1 MSGARFVDGPASH
14 LTTGRDTEIGRM
26 IRALAV
32 RAREFDSFV
41 FTGCLICMGGGA
53 VGGALLAALH
63 NERLFRLEEAKHRV
77 GGKVGWVR
85 HGLDGGLDVCKFAVH
100 GVDQEDGFEPVSVD
114 RPHLLHFG
122 KQVVYFVDGGAH
134 GGAGNETDL
143 ECLLQEKGLRE
154 RGGPGVHGVWD

>member
-1 MSGARFVDGPASH
+1 MRLQLEHGSLIF
-14 LTTGRDTEIGRM
+14 
-26 IRALAV
+26 
-32 RAREFDSFV
+32 FV
-41 FTGCLICMGGGA
+41 FTGCFCMGGGA
-53 VGGALLAALH
+53 VGGALLTALH

-85 HGLDGGLDVCKFAVH
+85 HGLDSGLDVCKFAVH
-100 GVDQEDGFEPVSVD
+100 GVDQDDGLEPVSVD
-114 RPHLLHFG
+114 RPHLLYFG

-154 RGGPGVHGVWD
+154 RGGPGVHGVWDWVSGRTHFTLSLVCRCAWGGAPNRGI